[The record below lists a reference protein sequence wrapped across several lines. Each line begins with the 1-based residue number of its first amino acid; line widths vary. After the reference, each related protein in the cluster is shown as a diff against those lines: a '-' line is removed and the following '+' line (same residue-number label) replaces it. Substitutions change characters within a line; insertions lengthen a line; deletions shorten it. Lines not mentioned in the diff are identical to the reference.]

1 MLPPVGATMQVQA
14 TVVHYTDPTGR
25 VCIEVTTP
33 NGKVWD
39 LWVWNEDIEG
49 EFEVDGEDS

>member
-1 MLPPVGATMQVQA
+1 MQVQA